1 MLIIGRFG
9 LLSPTPFMQSPW
21 TLSRLNQEVIKG
33 NCNDFVP
40 MKTIL
45 YQYALEQLQ
54 NCLVARSIPK
64 IDR

>member
-1 MLIIGRFG
+1 MIIIDRSW
-9 LLSPTPFMQSPW
+9 LAPSHSVNEISMDLEPTQSGGG
-21 TLSRLNQEVIKG
+21 KG
-33 NCNDFVP
+33 DRNDFVL

-54 NCLVARSIPK
+54 NCLTARSIPK